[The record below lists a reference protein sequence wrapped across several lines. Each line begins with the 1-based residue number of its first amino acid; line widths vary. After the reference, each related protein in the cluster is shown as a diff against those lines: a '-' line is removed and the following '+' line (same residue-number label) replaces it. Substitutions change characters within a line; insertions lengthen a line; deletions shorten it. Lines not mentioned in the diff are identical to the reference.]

1 MGLNGSKNESIIN
14 EKPIYREPT
23 KEDYNR
29 LIKQTKSNTTS
40 EEKAQIFKH
49 DKADGTGGGYIK
61 THNYSTINSNMRND
75 GYTGNK
81 LDADDHLTIKTLR
94 EAIDKCQLDDNYV
107 FTRYVNADYLTAVFG
122 VKGQINS
129 RAKFETLY
137 NDFVTIANPHVRKVE
152 IPRITKELQG
162 FINRKLDPERA
173 FISVSALPEKNIM
186 KGKPVILKIRAKR
199 GTHCYVSDNRKESK
213 CVFKDGAIFEPIE
226 VDFDEVERKWIF
238 TMDLIEG

>member
-1 MGLNGSKNESIIN
+1 MGLNGSKNEGIIN

-49 DKADGTGGGYIK
+49 DKVDGTGGGYIK

-94 EAIDKCQLDDNYV
+94 EAIDKCQL
-107 FTRYVNADYLTAVFG
+107 
-122 VKGQINS
+122 
-129 RAKFETLY
+129 E
-137 NDFVTIANPHVRKVE
+137 
-152 IPRITKELQG
+152 
-162 FINRKLDPERA
+162 PERA

-186 KGKPVILKIRAKR
+186 KGKPVILKIRAKK
-199 GTHCYVSDNRKESK
+199 GTHCYVSDNRKESE